1 MKKSIMK
8 LCVSLTVVIT
18 AILAVFAISANA
30 ENMYVSGAETGS
42 VYLRKWAASN
52 DYYMT
57 LSNGTEVDS
66 IGWARGWD
74 GVGYTQV
81 RYGGYTGWITSRYLT
96 YSKPFIPSSSYSYNN
111 GVISGAELGA
121 VWLRVSPASNSYYTT
136 IYNGSAVRIIGW
148 QKGWDGVGYTKVQ
161 YGGYT
166 GWVTSRYC
174 FYR

>member
-1 MKKSIMK
+1 MKKRLVK
-8 LCVSLTVVIT
+8 FLVSLSVIAT
-18 AILAVFAISANA
+18 AILAVCSISANA
-30 ENMYVSGAETGS
+30 ATMYVSGAETGS
-42 VYLRKWAASN
+42 VYLRKSAASSS
-52 DYYMT
+52 YYMT
-57 LSNGTEVDS
+57 LSNGTAVNS

-81 RYGGYTGWITSRYLT
+81 QYGGYTGWITSKYLSSY
-96 YSKPFIPSSSYSYNN
+96 YSGSSSYYYNN

-121 VWLRVSPASNSYYTT
+121 VWLRTSPASSSYYTT
-136 IYNGSAVRIIGW
+136 IYNGSYVKILGW

-161 YGGYT
+161 YNGYT